1 MKLVMH
7 LKHDLSYKMCGT
19 RELFLAFLGL
29 NRAFGFILCIMS
41 CFVLVNKYYYYYYII
56 TTKRPHVTSDL
67 WD

>member
-29 NRAFGFILCIMS
+29 NRAFGFILCIMFLS
-41 CFVLVNKYYYYYYII
+41 WLINII
-56 TTKRPHVTSDL
+56 IIIIILLLPKDPR
-67 WD
+67 

>member
-29 NRAFGFILCIMS
+29 NKALVSFFALCF
-41 CFVLVNKYYYYYYII
+41 CLG
-56 TTKRPHVTSDL
+56 
-67 WD
+67 

>member
-29 NRAFGFILCIMS
+29 GVANGSSKTLG
-41 CFVLVNKYYYYYYII
+41 L
-56 TTKRPHVTSDL
+56 TKF
-67 WD
+67 